1 MEEMDSFRTL
11 YELALEYEG
20 DALYSDVLEP
30 SIPAAKTLMRRLD
43 HFREL
48 RRSPPGQ
55 AAMEDLW
62 SLFALSVLN
71 DYLVIP
77 LRLSSREYR
86 QFFSALGFDCFD
98 QSGGF
103 NPVLCEIVVLA
114 NWPDPEDGVTTGRQY
129 WPGLRLGELVF
140 SRCAVDVY
148 CHPSYGLI
156 NGIADRSVLYFT
168 YNRMRREADHPSHGW
183 GSNSRWR
190 SDFYRNYVTGGFAFL
205 NVDGKYD
212 LATAAT
218 GDKELDGITP
228 EEAGDLLLHRSYV
241 RFSEQPGRW
250 PYYWRMAIE
259 NTDLPWPQSSG
270 KVVPFQEALSLAN
283 VL

>member
-1 MEEMDSFRTL
+1 M
-11 YELALEYEG
+11 
-20 DALYSDVLEP
+20 
-30 SIPAAKTLMRRLD
+30 
-43 HFREL
+43 
-48 RRSPPGQ
+48 
-55 AAMEDLW
+55 
-62 SLFALSVLN
+62 
-71 DYLVIP
+71 
-77 LRLSSREYR
+77 
-86 QFFSALGFDCFD
+86 
-98 QSGGF
+98 
-103 NPVLCEIVVLA
+103 
-114 NWPDPEDGVTTGRQY
+114 
-129 WPGLRLGELVF
+129 
-140 SRCAVDVY
+140 
-148 CHPSYGLI
+148 
-156 NGIADRSVLYFT
+156 
-168 YNRMRREADHPSHGW
+168 
-183 GSNSRWR
+183 
-190 SDFYRNYVTGGFAFL
+190 TGGFAFL